1 MINTILF
8 VTIGG
13 CCGAIAS
20 IVLGGRRTE
29 EDCINARMEERS
41 AVQDEYKNLLE
52 EKDNEIQTLKS
63 KINGVEI
70 EEI

>member
-1 MINTILF
+1 MISTILF
-8 VTIGG
+8 ITIGG

-20 IVLGGRRTE
+20 IALGVHKTE
-29 EDCINARMEERS
+29 EYCINARMQERA
-41 AVQDEYKNLLE
+41 AVENEYKNLLE